1 MNHGY
6 ACSKWHNHRLTQW
19 WYCDKGPPTRA
30 FDVSM
35 WPVPSTHITA
45 GSLNNRLNFKWLR
58 YLCVHRLYLI
68 VENVV
73 LVGQLRTQ
81 KPLNRFLR
89 SHVVATWQSYKAFSY
104 CLIVQYLLNRNTL
117 STMCARFIILMFL
130 WAEGSPASWVS
141 LNNYKSIESRP
152 TRHV

>member
-6 ACSKWHNHRLTQW
+6 ACSQWHNHRLTQW

-58 YLCVHRLYLI
+58 YLCVHRLNLI
-68 VENVV
+68 VEKVV

-104 CLIVQYLLNRNTL
+104 CLIVQYLLKL
-117 STMCARFIILMFL
+117 K
-130 WAEGSPASWVS
+130 SWHIKHNVRQVYYINVFVGRRQSSIMGVS
-141 LNNYKSIESRP
+141 Q
-152 TRHV
+152 